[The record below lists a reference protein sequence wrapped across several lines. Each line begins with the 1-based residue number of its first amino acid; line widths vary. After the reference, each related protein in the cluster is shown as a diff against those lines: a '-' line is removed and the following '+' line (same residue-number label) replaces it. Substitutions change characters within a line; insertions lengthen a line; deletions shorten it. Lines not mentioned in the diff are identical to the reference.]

1 MKLYVF
7 EFYIL
12 SKMQVLLDKQ
22 IQNNKMMIA
31 FLGWDI

>member
-22 IQNNKMMIA
+22 IQKNKMMIA